1 VDVRNGGHG
10 LSYTPSLISL
20 SFCPPHPPLIDVA
33 MSSNNSPSS
42 SSTFGQIFGVA
53 LNKYKDLTGE
63 ALLKTPFAETI
74 RCCGSSDDPT
84 AAALDVFRNLI
95 EAQTIRSDK
104 SQLMEFLEGIVD
116 SLGTLSGIDGL
127 SYAVFVSLT
136 L

>member
-1 VDVRNGGHG
+1 
-10 LSYTPSLISL
+10 
-20 SFCPPHPPLIDVA
+20 

-42 SSTFGQIFGVA
+42 SSTFDQIFGVA

-63 ALLKTPFAETI
+63 ALLKTPFAATI

-104 SQLMEFLEGIVD
+104 SQLMEFLGGIVD
-116 SLGTLSGIDGL
+116 SLNTLSGIDGL
-127 SYAVFVSLT
+127 GYAVFVSLT